1 LAGNI
6 PGLPKLC
13 LLKGFKNEQPTH
25 CFNSA
30 MEMPTATETYLVH
43 HKGKKRVP
51 YKDGEY
57 IDR

>member
-1 LAGNI
+1 
-6 PGLPKLC
+6 
-13 LLKGFKNEQPTH
+13 
-25 CFNSA
+25 